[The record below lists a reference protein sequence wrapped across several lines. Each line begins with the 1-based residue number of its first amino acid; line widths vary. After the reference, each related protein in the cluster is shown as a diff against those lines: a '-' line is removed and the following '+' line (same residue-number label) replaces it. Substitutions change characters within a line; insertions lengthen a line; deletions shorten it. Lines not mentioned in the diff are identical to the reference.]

1 MNQSELEARNVT
13 GAQAWENTY
22 DQPTTANWSKNWRAI
37 FKLIPNRRKT
47 KPTTFHLITAL

>member
-37 FKLIPNRRKT
+37 FKLIPNRRNT